1 MNVQTLRSGCRA
13 VLCFLVLSLIFAGC
27 GRNDNNDNNIP
38 GGFLWLAY
46 PEEVIVLRGDQA
58 RFVLKISSISGV
70 PLPRTASFSVSGLPA
85 GADGFFLSDKFYLPA
100 EVLLYVNTAP
110 NTPIGSFPITI
121 SSSQTTEELSIKLT
135 IKPMQWEQ
143 VNVNASDPQPPGLSN
158 HSAVYDE
165 GADRMII
172 FGGIVPGGLSADLW
186 GLQDV
191 TGASPVWNHV
201 STGGSFLPSARTG
214 HKAVYDRDGKR
225 MVIWGGVGQNE
236 DFIVDRLWVLTNAD
250 GSGGT
255 PAWIQL
261 SEGAGQIPSSRL
273 GFSMVYDPGSN
284 RVILFG
290 GAETDGD
297 TTTLLNDVWVLTN
310 ANGLGGDPAWVN
322 ITPASGSIPNP
333 RMMHSAVYDSN
344 NNRMIVF
351 GGGAKSGPLN
361 DVWVLTHANG
371 LDENGQDASP
381 SWQPLTVS
389 GNLPDARTGHAAV
402 FNPSKNS
409 MTIFGGADGQE
420 GLLDDLWIMENANGI
435 EGPAIWSS
443 GIIFH
448 NSKVSYPDARANHS
462 AVINVENDTM
472 AVFGGLIKNTYSNE
486 TSSNET
492 WLLRHAS
499 GEE

>member
-1 MNVQTLRSGCRA
+1 M
-13 VLCFLVLSLIFAGC
+13 
-27 GRNDNNDNNIP
+27 P
-38 GGFLWLAY
+38 
-46 PEEVIVLRGDQA
+46 
-58 RFVLKISSISGV
+58 
-70 PLPRTASFSVSGLPA
+70 
-85 GADGFFLSDKFYLPA
+85 
-100 EVLLYVNTAP
+100 
-110 NTPIGSFPITI
+110 
-121 SSSQTTEELSIKLT
+121 
-135 IKPMQWEQ
+135 
-143 VNVNASDPQPPGLSN
+143 
-158 HSAVYDE
+158 
-165 GADRMII
+165 
-172 FGGIVPGGLSADLW
+172 
-186 GLQDV
+186 
-191 TGASPVWNHV
+191 PVWNHV
-201 STGGSFLPSARTG
+201 TAGGSSLPSARTG
-214 HKAVYDRDGKR
+214 HKAFYDPDGKR

-255 PAWIQL
+255 PTWIQL
-261 SEGAGQIPSSRL
+261 SEGAGQTPSSRM

-297 TTTLLNDVWVLTN
+297 TTTLLNDVWLLTN
-310 ANGLGGDPAWVN
+310 ANGLGGDPAWAN
-322 ITPASGSIPNP
+322 ITPVSGSIPNP

-344 NNRMIVF
+344 NNRMMVF
-351 GGGAKSGPLN
+351 GGEANSGPLS

-371 LDENGQDASP
+371 LDENGQETSP

-389 GNLPDARTGHAAV
+389 GNLPDARKGHTAV

-409 MTIFGGADGQE
+409 MTIFGGLDGQE
-420 GLLDDLWIMENANGI
+420 GILDDLWVIENANGV
-435 EGPAIWSS
+435 EGPTIWSS

-462 AVINVENDTM
+462 AVINVEDDTM